1 MIIPAAGLGSRLQS
15 PVPKP
20 LFPVHGRPMIDY
32 VFDLY
37 APVVERFILVLHPAF
52 AQEVQRYCASH
63 ALPLEYAV
71 QESPTGMLDAILI
84 PYELVHH
91 HQPTNVWITWCD
103 QIAVHPRTVTRL
115 ATLSATDP
123 EAGVILP
130 TITRVQPYVHLVRN
144 AQQEIIDIL
153 HQREGDVMP
162 AVGEGDMGLFCL
174 SRTAYLDL
182 LMNFS
187 RTVGQGSVTQERNF
201 LPFIPW
207 LAGRARV
214 RTFPG
219 QDEIESV
226 GVNTLDDVRRLEQYL
241 HHG

>member
-1 MIIPAAGLGSRLQS
+1 
-15 PVPKP
+15 
-20 LFPVHGRPMIDY
+20 MIDY

-52 AQEVQRYCASH
+52 AQEVQRYCAGH
-63 ALPLEYAV
+63 TLPLEYAV

-84 PYELVHH
+84 PYERVHH
-91 HQPTNVWITWCD
+91 YQPTSVWITWCD
-103 QIAVHPRTVTRL
+103 QIAVHPRTVTCL
-115 ATLSATDP
+115 ATLSAADP
-123 EAGVILP
+123 EAAVILP

-144 AQQEIIDIL
+144 AQQDIIDIL

-182 LMNFS
+182 LMHFS
-187 RTVGQGSVTQERNF
+187 CTVGQGSVTHERNF

-219 QDEIESV
+219 QDEIESI

-241 HHG
+241 RHA